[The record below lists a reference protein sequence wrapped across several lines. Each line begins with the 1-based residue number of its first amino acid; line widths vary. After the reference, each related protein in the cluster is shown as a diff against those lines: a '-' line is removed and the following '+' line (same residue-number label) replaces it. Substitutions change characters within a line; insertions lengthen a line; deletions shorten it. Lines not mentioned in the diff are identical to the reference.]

1 MSCRHKAKLDA
12 LLRDQSVDRGDSNEA
27 ANQVTGDACPEPR
40 VQDRSQ
46 ASTVQEWVL
55 LQLARRSLSI
65 VMGPLQPRGVT

>member
-1 MSCRHKAKLDA
+1 MSFRHKATSDA

-46 ASTVQEWVL
+46 VL
-55 LQLARRSLSI
+55 APTEI
-65 VMGPLQPRGVT
+65 